1 MGEIRRVPKSI
12 LSAVAEML
20 IMRKNILKHLNQR
33 QLNRFESIIC
43 MINASFLYQAP
54 PSLMLRLHANS
65 TRRALWDAKLG
76 FHRHVRA
83 FPLPL
88 VSLFCDGGFTG
99 CIDVIVL
106 RQYVPKHLFCHIHG
120 QFPLK
125 KIKCEGVE
133 CRLIIHVIIQRQQ
146 DEVKHGF
153 SMVSQTGK
161 MSIIPP
167 TAPASHLLHVYP

>member
-12 LSAVAEML
+12 LSAVAERL
-20 IMRKNILKHLNQR
+20 IMRKNILKHLNQ
-33 QLNRFESIIC
+33 QLLNRFESIIC

-106 RQYVPKHLFCHIHG
+106 RQYPVLVRSLTRESFVNHLHN
-120 QFPLK
+120 
-125 KIKCEGVE
+125 
-133 CRLIIHVIIQRQQ
+133 QRAL
-146 DEVKHGF
+146 
-153 SMVSQTGK
+153 
-161 MSIIPP
+161 PP
-167 TAPASHLLHVYP
+167 TQIHTRNVCMWF

>member
-1 MGEIRRVPKSI
+1 MFLFPCTDMGEIRRVPKSI
-12 LSAVAEML
+12 LSAVAERL

-76 FHRHVRA
+76 FHSHVRA

-88 VSLFCDGGFTG
+88 VSLFCDGGFTD

-106 RQYVPKHLFCHIHG
+106 RQYPVQLRSLTRESFVNHLHN
-120 QFPLK
+120 
-125 KIKCEGVE
+125 
-133 CRLIIHVIIQRQQ
+133 QRAL
-146 DEVKHGF
+146 
-153 SMVSQTGK
+153 
-161 MSIIPP
+161 PP
-167 TAPASHLLHVYP
+167 TQIQTRNVCMWF